1 VRSPYAEK
9 NDMDDTLIKR
19 MFGTTVWP
27 VIDFGLAGIP
37 FQAQKLAGK
46 LSISGMQ
53 PKLILK
59 LNTDKNQ
66 LETMPGGDYILK
78 PQTDRFLN
86 IPENEQCCMDIAE
99 VLGIDTPPHCLLPLK
114 DNSLAYVIKR
124 FDREDGE
131 KIHQEEFSQL
141 LGEDDKYK
149 GSVERIGRKIREIS
163 TAPGYDLQLLFERV
177 VLNFI
182 VANADAHL
190 KNYSMRYFG
199 DGRRLSPV
207 YDVVCSRLVI
217 PDEKEESA
225 ITVNGKKNNLT
236 RSDFDVLAAY
246 LKTPLNVGYR
256 NFEHK
261 YGVIKGIVEKSNL
274 PQEDKTLFVK
284 IVEERLNRLAIAL

>member
-1 VRSPYAEK
+1 
-9 NDMDDTLIKR
+9 

-27 VIDFGLAGIP
+27 VIDFGLSGIP
-37 FQAQKLAGK
+37 LQAQKLAGK
-46 LSISGMQ
+46 LSISGVQ

-59 LNTDKNQ
+59 LNIEKNQ
-66 LETMPGGDYILK
+66 LETMPGGDFILK

-99 VLGIDTPPHCLLPLK
+99 VLSIDTPPHCLLPLK

-124 FDREDGE
+124 FDRQDGE

-163 TAPGYDLQLLFERV
+163 TAPGYDLQLFFERV

-190 KNYSMRYFG
+190 KNYSMRYLG
-199 DGRRLSPV
+199 DERRLSPV
-207 YDVVCSRLVI
+207 YDVVCSRLAI
-217 PDEKEESA
+217 PEEKEESA
-225 ITVNGKKNNLT
+225 ITINGKKNNLT
-236 RSDFDVLAAY
+236 RADFDALAIY
-246 LKTPLNVGYR
+246 LNTPVKVGYR

-261 YGVIKGIVEKSNL
+261 LSVIKGVIEKSKL
-274 PQEDKTLFVK
+274 HEEDKASFMT
-284 IVEERLNRLAIAL
+284 IVEERLNRLNIAI

>member
-1 VRSPYAEK
+1 MDEK
-9 NDMDDTLIKR
+9 LIKR
-19 MFGTTVWP
+19 MFGTHVWP
-27 VIDFGLAGIP
+27 VIDFGLSGIP
-37 FQAQKLAGK
+37 LQAQKLAGK
-46 LSISGMQ
+46 LSISGVQ

-59 LNTDKNQ
+59 LNKDTNQ

-99 VLGIDTPPHCLLPLK
+99 ILGIDTPPHCLLPLK

-124 FDREDGE
+124 FDRQDGE

-163 TAPGYDLQLLFERV
+163 TAPGYDLQLFFERV

-190 KNYSMRYFG
+190 KNYTMRYFG
-199 DGRRLSPV
+199 DERRLSPV
-207 YDVVCSRLVI
+207 YDVVCSRLAI

-225 ITVNGKKNNLT
+225 ITINGKKNNLT
-236 RSDFDVLAAY
+236 RTDFDILATY
-246 LKTPLNVGYR
+246 LKTPLNVGYK

-261 YGVIKGIVEKSNL
+261 YGVIKVIVEKSNL
-274 PQEDKTLFVK
+274 PKEDKTLFMR
-284 IVEERLNRLAIAL
+284 IVEERLNRLNIAL